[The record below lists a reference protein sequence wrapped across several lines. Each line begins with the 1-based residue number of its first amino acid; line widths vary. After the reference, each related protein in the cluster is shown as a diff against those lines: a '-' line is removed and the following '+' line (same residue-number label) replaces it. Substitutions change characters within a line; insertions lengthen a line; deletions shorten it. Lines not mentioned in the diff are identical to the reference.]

1 MPAAGENVGV
11 AVTLAPDAVTEIATA
26 VIALNDP
33 EVPAMVTV
41 AGLEVTAAEELA
53 ERVSTWVPAAEP
65 AANEAVTPLGSPL
78 DVSTTAPEKA
88 PSSVAVMVL
97 VMLPP

>member
-1 MPAAGENVGV
+1 LE
-11 AVTLAPDAVTEIATA
+11 PDAVTVTATA

-41 AGLEVTAAEELA
+41 AGLEVTVADELA
-53 ERVSTWVPAAEP
+53 ERVSTCVPAAEP

-78 DVSTTAPEKA
+78 APSPTAPEKP
-88 PSSVAVMVL
+88 PSSVTVMVL
-97 VMLPP
+97 DVLPP

>member
-1 MPAAGENVGV
+1 VGENVGR
-11 AVTLAPDAVTEIATA
+11 ATAEACVTVTATA

-53 ERVSTWVPAAEP
+53 ESVSTWVTAAEP
-65 AANEAVTPLGSPL
+65 EANEAVTPLGSPL
-78 DVSTTAPEKA
+78 EVSWTALEKP
-88 PSSVAVMVL
+88 PSSVTVIVL
-97 VMLPP
+97 VVLPP